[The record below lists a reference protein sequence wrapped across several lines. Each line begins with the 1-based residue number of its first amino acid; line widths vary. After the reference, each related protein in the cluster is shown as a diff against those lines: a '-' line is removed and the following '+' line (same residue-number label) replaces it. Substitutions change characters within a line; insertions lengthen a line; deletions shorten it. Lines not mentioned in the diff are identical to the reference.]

1 MFVKCNWIICLT
13 EDVNTARCLMCLSYL
28 PFLGQQPD
36 IKLHQQYISR
46 LLIDQYRFLPHLL
59 TQRKMKSIEYF
70 HSRGQH
76 ISKFIGTKESV
87 CIRKEFNSQRTDLGN
102 MATVSLFWD
111 TNMAAVT
118 SCENTLYV
126 NKWNRNWEL
135 PADES
140 DSRIRSIALVSDWNK
155 FIFSVSPKK
164 ERFEIIIHY

>member
-1 MFVKCNWIICLT
+1 MLNRRPKHRQMFNVSVLFT
-13 EDVNTARCLMCLSYL
+13 
-28 PFLGQQPD
+28 
-36 IKLHQQYISR
+36 ISR
-46 LLIDQYRFLPHLL
+46 TAAWHQTSSTIHQPVANWPISVLTTLILL
-59 TQRKMKSIEYF
+59 TQRKMTSIEYF

-76 ISKFIGTKESV
+76 ICKFIGTKESV
-87 CIRKEFNSQRTDLGN
+87 CIRKEFHSQRTDLGN